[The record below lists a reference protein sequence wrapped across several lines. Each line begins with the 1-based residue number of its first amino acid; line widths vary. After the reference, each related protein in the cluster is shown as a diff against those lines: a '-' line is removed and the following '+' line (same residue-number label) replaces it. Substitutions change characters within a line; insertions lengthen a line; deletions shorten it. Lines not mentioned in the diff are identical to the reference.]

1 MPSIVFVQ
9 HGVPTGGRLTGRVL
23 IGRRLSHGVTSDDPA
38 VSRLHGWID
47 PDPETPGRWVVTD
60 AGSKAGIQIDGEPV
74 TRHRLEPGNVIT
86 AGALQIRFEDSDK
99 LDPSVRVIELTPP
112 AGKVQT
118 TGVLFDCVC
127 GAPIWAGDNLAG
139 KRGLCRHC
147 RRPVVVPQPA
157 PAIVRKTPFAPAVKS
172 AESRLPRCGV
182 CHADIQPGEI
192 STACPDCDIKFHA
205 ECWEENR
212 GCSTYGCPQVG
223 ALLNQA
229 GDFPAPAPA
238 EADSP
243 IGPDAGSELTR
254 ASMLPLAMVM
264 ASLLASL
271 LGALAFG
278 IPALLAA
285 AVSGV
290 IWVRQ
295 RKMLLVIAVMIGLA
309 GCLAGLGV
317 SDWWYL
323 GGRHLEQLKRWHKP

>member
-1 MPSIVFVQ
+1 MPSILFVQ

-38 VSRLHGWID
+38 VSRLHAWID
-47 PDPETPGRWVVTD
+47 PDPEQPGRWVLTD
-60 AGSKAGIQIDGEPV
+60 AGSKTGTRIDGQPV
-74 TRHRLEPGNVIT
+74 TRRLLEPGDVIA
-86 AGALQIRFEDSDK
+86 AGPLRIRFEDSDR
-99 LDPSVRVIELTPP
+99 LDPSVRSIDLTPP
-112 AGKVQT
+112 TGKVQT
-118 TGVLFDCVC
+118 TGVLFECVC

-139 KRGLCRHC
+139 KRGVCRHC
-147 RRPVVVPQPA
+147 KRPVVVPQPA
-157 PAIVRKTPFAPAVKS
+157 PALVRKTPPPPAVKP
-172 AESRLPRCGV
+172 AEIRLARCGV
-182 CHADIQPGEI
+182 CHADILPAEI

-223 ALLNQA
+223 ALLNQP
-229 GDFPAPAPA
+229 GDFPAPEPA
-238 EADSP
+238 EAP
-243 IGPDAGSELTR
+243 PADAGSELTR
-254 ASMLPLAMVM
+254 ASMLPFAMFMV
-264 ASLLASL
+264 SLLAAL

-278 IPALLAA
+278 IPALIAA

-295 RKMLLVIAVMIGLA
+295 RKMILVAAVVVGLIGCLSGLA
-309 GCLAGLGV
+309 V